1 MNYIET
7 CKEVIL
13 RPSDFYR
20 RMPTTGGYSEPVIFA
35 VISIII
41 GLILKAI
48 VSYGM
53 FIFGIHSRILTFG
66 SIPVS
71 KFDFS
76 AFPHVIELFFT
87 TIAGIFIG
95 SLILNF
101 LYKKLGGTG
110 SYEGTVRFM
119 CYGQAINLISWIPLL
134 NLIAIIY
141 ALYIFIVGGSFV
153 HNVSNGKSAVIVL
166 LVYPVILILI
176 IFIAFLVGFISAL
189 ISVLFG
195 LSGFN

>member
-20 RMPTTGGYSEPVIFA
+20 KMPITGGYSEPVIFA
-35 VISIII
+35 VISLIIS
-41 GLILKAI
+41 LLLNAI

-53 FIFGIHSRILTFG
+53 FIFGIHSSILTFG
-66 SIPVS
+66 SIPFS

-76 AFPHVIELFFT
+76 VFLYVIELFFIGVT
-87 TIAGIFIG
+87 VIFILP
-95 SLILNF
+95 LILNF
-101 LYKKLGGTG
+101 LYKILGGTG
-110 SYEGTVRFM
+110 SYEGTMRFM
-119 CYGQAINLISWIPLL
+119 CYGYAINLISWIPLL
-134 NLIAIIY
+134 GLIAGIY
-141 ALYIFIVGGSFV
+141 SIYIVIVGGSFV
-153 HNVSNGKSAVIVL
+153 HNVSMGRSAVIVL
-166 LVYPVILILI
+166 LVYPVT
-176 IFIAFLVGFISAL
+176 IFIFIIIIAILVGF

>member
-20 RMPTTGGYSEPVIFA
+20 RMPTTGKYSEPVIFA
-35 VISIII
+35 VISLIIS
-41 GLILKAI
+41 LLSNAI

-53 FIFGIHSRILTFG
+53 FIFGIHSSILTFG
-66 SIPVS
+66 SIPFS

-76 AFPHVIELFFT
+76 IFSYVIELFFI

-95 SLILNF
+95 SLIFNL
-101 LYKKLGGTG
+101 LYKTLGGTG
-110 SYEGTVRFM
+110 SYEGTVRFLS
-119 CYGQAINLISWIPLL
+119 YGYAINLISWIPLL

-141 ALYIFIVGGSFV
+141 ALYTVIVGGSFV
-153 HNVSNGKSAVIVL
+153 HNVSMGRSAVIVVL
-166 LVYPVILILI
+166 LYPVLTVIFI
-176 IFIAFLVGFISAL
+176 IFIAILVGFIS
-189 ISVLFG
+189 VLFG
-195 LSGFN
+195 SVANLL